1 MTKPGHV
8 LKRYDVKQ
16 EVTCLSLS
24 TIGTKDFLVV
34 AIWQLEKTTML
45 FYDLNVSESEPS
57 LVFPLSHPGNEG
69 TETCNSSPVEA
80 ITTLVV
86 VHESAEK
93 TIIVGGT
100 RGGYF
105 LQLEMVLAEQVKVTA
120 CISEKFSTLP
130 LDVILANST
139 AAASEAHSVLL
150 CCDSAVVLMEAYD
163 LENTGG
169 FKKRNRVVPMDPG
182 SEKAEC
188 FQISS
193 IAKIPWGSTTSGPVL
208 VVTGSRLLV
217 AQLEPGPG
225 TISRRIHL
233 GGTPSRLMYSHVLR
247 CLVVAA
253 TFDDRP
259 TLTFMDPDT
268 GEDLS
273 RPTDRNRED
282 HLEFIRGLGHE
293 GDRIHSLCEWL
304 YTKDEKTFSFIL
316 VTTNAGRLLVV
327 SATRSQGMVK
337 FFTRYKKSISDTPI
351 YAVCADEDN
360 IFFCAG
366 CTVHWDKL
374 DVVEKKIKSYATM
387 GLASAATTLAVAERK
402 LYALTQ
408 NHSLEIIDLDSVEQK
423 KDFHVVGEGL
433 MEQRTRP
440 ATHMLDVGD
449 PANNPSSWPLTLLSD
464 RECGVAGARV
474 PENGDGRE
482 FTIVLEAELLASV
495 RRFRRGHTR
504 PPWWRSKT
512 AQPRYGRIASTVD
525 DAEILGICLDGS
537 MQHFTLLS
545 MKAWGVLRLIQD
557 AATQHDHHQ
566 VKDGSRATGRRLAE
580 PSTSPKTQLHVNGDI
595 LESILINRGLERL
608 FESDGNFGIFKRYL
622 DELDDGTSSRVPKS
636 ADYPGSGMDIGDNSG
651 DGAAGEDGTDTT
663 RRKYMEL
670 GYDVLAYFLSPVL

>member
-1 MTKPGHV
+1 MTV
-8 LKRYDVKQ
+8 Y
-16 EVTCLSLS
+16 ES
-24 TIGTKDFLVV
+24 
-34 AIWQLEKTTML
+34 
-45 FYDLNVSESEPS
+45 SE
-57 LVFPLSHPGNEG
+57 
-69 TETCNSSPVEA
+69 ETV
-80 ITTLVV
+80 
-86 VHESAEK
+86 
-93 TIIVGGT
+93 IVGGT

-105 LQLEMVLAEQVKVTA
+105 IQLEMELAEQIKVTTFT
-120 CISEKFSTLP
+120 CEKLGTLP
-130 LDVILANST
+130 LDVIAANPT
-139 AAASEAHSVLL
+139 AAAPQPHSVLL
-150 CCDSAVVLMEAYD
+150 CFDSSVVL
-163 LENTGG
+163 LEDYHAKNTGG

-182 SEKAEC
+182 SEKAEY

-208 VVTGSRLLV
+208 VVTGSRLLI

-282 HLEFIRGLGHE
+282 PLQFIPGLGHR

-327 SATRSQGMVK
+327 SATKSEGMVK

-351 YAVCADEDN
+351 YAVCADADN

-366 CTVHWDKL
+366 CIVHWDKL

-387 GLASAATTLAVAERK
+387 VLASAATTLAVTRRK

-408 NHSLEIIDLDSVEQK
+408 NHSLEVIDLDLVEQK
-423 KDFHVVGEGL
+423 KDLHVVGEGL

-449 PANNPSSWPLTLLSD
+449 LVNNSFLWPLTLLSD

-474 PENGDGRE
+474 PEKGDGRE
-482 FTIVLEAELLASV
+482 FSIVLEAELPASV

-512 AQPRYGRIASTVD
+512 TQPRYGRIPSTVD
-525 DAEILGICLDGS
+525 DAEVLGVCLDGS

-545 MKAWGVLRLIQD
+545 TEAWRFLRLIQD
-557 AATQHDHHQ
+557 AATQHDRCGIE
-566 VKDGSRATGRRLAE
+566 DGSHATGRQFTQ
-580 PSTSPKTQLHVNGDI
+580 PSTSPKAQLHVNGDI
-595 LESILINRGLERL
+595 LQSILTNRGLERL
-608 FESDGNFGIFKRYL
+608 FEADGNFGLFKRFLEDL
-622 DELDDGTSSRVPKS
+622 DNGTRSRVPRGPDS
-636 ADYPGSGMDIGDNSG
+636 PGSGMDTDDDFDDN
-651 DGAAGEDGTDTT
+651 AAGQDST
-663 RRKYMEL
+663 RTARRMCMEL

>member
-1 MTKPGHV
+1 M
-8 LKRYDVKQ
+8 
-16 EVTCLSLS
+16 
-24 TIGTKDFLVV
+24 
-34 AIWQLEKTTML
+34 
-45 FYDLNVSESEPS
+45 
-57 LVFPLSHPGNEG
+57 
-69 TETCNSSPVEA
+69 
-80 ITTLVV
+80 
-86 VHESAEK
+86 
-93 TIIVGGT
+93 VGGT

-105 LQLEMVLAEQVKVTA
+105 LQLEMELAEQVKVTTFV
-120 CISEKFSTLP
+120 SEKFSTLP
-130 LDVILANST
+130 LDVIPTNST
-139 AAASEAHSVLL
+139 AAVPQPHSVLL
-150 CCDSAVVLMEAYD
+150 CCDSAIVLLEDYD
-163 LENTGG
+163 TKNTGG
-169 FKKRNRVVPMDPG
+169 FIKRNRVVPMRPG

-188 FQISS
+188 FQVSS
-193 IAKIPWGSTTSGPVL
+193 ITKIPWGPTTGGPVL
-208 VVTGSRLLV
+208 VITGSRLLV
-217 AQLEPGPG
+217 ARLEPGPG

-233 GGTPSRLMYSHVLR
+233 GGTPSRLMYSHILR

-282 HLEFIRGLGHE
+282 PLEFIPGLGHK

-316 VTTNAGRLLVV
+316 VTTNSGRLLVV
-327 SATRSQGMVK
+327 SATKAEGMVK

-351 YAVCADEDN
+351 YAVCADADN

-408 NHSLEIIDLDSVEQK
+408 NHSLEVIDLDLVEEK
-423 KDFHVVGEGL
+423 KDLHVVGEGL

-449 PANNPSSWPLTLLSD
+449 LANNPSWWPLTLLSD
-464 RECGVAGARV
+464 RECGIAGAWA
-474 PENGDGRE
+474 PEKGDGRE
-482 FTIVLEAELLASV
+482 FTIVLEAELPASV

-512 AQPRYGRIASTVD
+512 AQPRYGRIPSTAD
-525 DAEILGICLDGS
+525 DAEVLGVCLDGS

-545 MKAWGVLRLIQD
+545 MEAWRFLRLIQD
-557 AATQHDHHQ
+557 ADTQH
-566 VKDGSRATGRRLAE
+566 SRRGTKGGPHATGRQLAE

-595 LESILINRGLERL
+595 LQSILINRGLERL
-608 FESDGNFGIFKRYL
+608 FKADRSFRLFKRCL
-622 DELDDGTSSRVPKS
+622 DELDNGTRSKVPKRS
-636 ADYPGSGMDIGDNSG
+636 ESPRSGMDIGD
-651 DGAAGEDGTDTT
+651 DFDDDAAGEDNTDTA